1 VRWGVGMSKVLI
13 IEDDTII
20 GEMLSLY
27 LSEES
32 FTVHR
37 VELGQESLDIL
48 PSYMPDII
56 LLDLTL
62 PDMDGADLCS
72 LLREQTTAPII
83 VVSMKHKVTDR
94 IQALS
99 AGADDFLSKPFSMQE
114 LRARI
119 LAQLRRSQA
128 YSNPDHAAGA
138 AMMAAAISGTAS
150 PRIRIDVER
159 RIMFV
164 EEHPVEI
171 TFSEFEIMK
180 LFYNYPGKV
189 FSRDE
194 LINAI
199 RGLDSYIN
207 ERSIDV
213 HVTNLRKKIEL
224 NPKQPNYIKTVWGV
238 GYKFNTP

>member
-1 VRWGVGMSKVLI
+1 MPKVLI

-20 GEMLSLY
+20 GQMLSLY

-32 FTVHR
+32 FIVHR
-37 VELGQESLDIL
+37 VELGQESLELL
-48 PSYMPDII
+48 PVFIPDVI
-56 LLDLTL
+56 LLDLVL
-62 PDMDGADLCS
+62 PDMDGGDLCGM
-72 LLREQTTAPII
+72 LREQTNAPII
-83 VVSMKHKVTDR
+83 VVSMKTKVTDR
-94 IQALS
+94 IEALA

-119 LAQLRRSQA
+119 LAQLRRAQMQPQYEHAMVSSSA
-128 YSNPDHAAGA
+128 SAASGHAAEP
-138 AMMAAAISGTAS
+138 M
-150 PRIRIDVER
+150 IRIDVER
-159 RIMFV
+159 RALYV
-164 EEHPVEI
+164 REENVEI

-180 LFYNYPGKV
+180 LFYKHPGKV
-189 FSRDE
+189 YSRDE

-224 NPKQPNYIKTVWGV
+224 NPKQPKYIKTVWGI
-238 GYKFNTP
+238 GYKFVTP